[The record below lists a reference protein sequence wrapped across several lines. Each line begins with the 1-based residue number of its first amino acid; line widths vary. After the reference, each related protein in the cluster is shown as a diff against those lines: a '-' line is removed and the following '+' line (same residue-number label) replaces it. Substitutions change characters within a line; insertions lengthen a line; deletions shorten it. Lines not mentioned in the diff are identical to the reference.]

1 MYILDTNVISEMIKK
16 QPDSNVMQ
24 KIELHQDEIATTAPV
39 WHELNFGYEKLPC
52 SKKKDIIKTFLKN
65 VIKQSLKILPYD
77 EKAAAWHAK
86 ERARLSA
93 KGMTPPFVD
102 GQIASI
108 AFVNNATL
116 VTRNTRYF
124 NFFSNL
130 SIKNWHLPD

>member
-1 MYILDTNVISEMIKK
+1 MYVLDTNIISEMIKK
-16 QPDSNVMQ
+16 QPDSRVMHR
-24 KIELHQDEIATTAPV
+24 IELHQNEIATTAPV
-39 WHELNFGYEKLPC
+39 WHELNFGYEKLPF
-52 SKKKDIIKTFLKN
+52 SKKKDIIKTFLEN
-65 VIKQSLKILPYD
+65 VIKQSLEILSYD
-77 EKAAAWHAK
+77 EKAAEWHAR

-116 VTRNTRYF
+116 VTRNTRDF